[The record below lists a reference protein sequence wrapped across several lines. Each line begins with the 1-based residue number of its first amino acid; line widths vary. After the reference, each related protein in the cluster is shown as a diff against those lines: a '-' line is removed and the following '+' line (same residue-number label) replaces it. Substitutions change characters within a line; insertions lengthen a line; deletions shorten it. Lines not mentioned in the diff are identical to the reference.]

1 MRLSFP
7 VNLQAVGLPFLW
19 KWASVWIIPKCFAYF
34 IIFSVNDFFFFG
46 GGGGGLF
53 LRFLGPKGLEIEY
66 YYILVS
72 GT

>member
-1 MRLSFP
+1 MGLKNSF
-7 VNLQAVGLPFLW
+7 L
-19 KWASVWIIPKCFAYF
+19 
-34 IIFSVNDFFFFG
+34 G
-46 GGGGGLF
+46 GGEGGIF